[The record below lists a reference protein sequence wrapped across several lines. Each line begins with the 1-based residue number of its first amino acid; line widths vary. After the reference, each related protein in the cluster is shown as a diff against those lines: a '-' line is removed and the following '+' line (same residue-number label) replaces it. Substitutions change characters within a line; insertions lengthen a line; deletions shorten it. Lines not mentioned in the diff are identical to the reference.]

1 MVSDQRG
8 ISLLENLIAVAL
20 VALIVSAY
28 LTLLNTGFKSTD
40 LNDAKVTAQNLVRV
54 ELEHIRSQGYFEPP
68 TSTYLIPPGSDPG
81 AYAVPPPGIA
91 LPAGFDMTVEITQY
105 CDGVTCYSL
114 AEIQQ
119 VTTRVSREGRALATV
134 ADLKT
139 AR

>member
-28 LTLLNTGFKSTD
+28 LTLLNTGFKSAD
-40 LNDAKVTAQNLVRV
+40 LGDAKVTAQNLVRV
-54 ELEHIRSQGYFEPP
+54 ELEYIRAQGYFEPP
-68 TSTYLIPPGSDPG
+68 TSPYRIPPGDDPG
-81 AYAVPPPGIA
+81 AYAVPPPGVTL
-91 LPAGFDMTVEITQY
+91 LPGFEMTLEIKQY
-105 CDGVTCYSL
+105 CDATTCYPI

-119 VTTRVSREGRALATV
+119 VTAIVSREGRPLASV

-139 AR
+139 SR